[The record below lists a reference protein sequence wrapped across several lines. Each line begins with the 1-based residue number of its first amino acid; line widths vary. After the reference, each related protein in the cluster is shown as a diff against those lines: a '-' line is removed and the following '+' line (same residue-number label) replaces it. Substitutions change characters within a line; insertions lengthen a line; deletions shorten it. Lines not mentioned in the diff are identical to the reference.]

1 MLTRGIFLVL
11 YLNLDFLVFIFAI
24 LSCTLHDIIL
34 EFKSYVNKNIH
45 FMVLLC

>member
-1 MLTRGIFLVL
+1 MLTTDIFLIL
-11 YLNLDFLVFIFAI
+11 YLNLDFLVYISTV
-24 LSCTLHDIIL
+24 LSCALHDIIL